1 MTEERNSGEYS
12 DEREIRKN
20 RREKENHLGWREEL
34 GNAWG
39 EVKMHKYSRRFRNER
54 KRESA

>member
-1 MTEERNSGEYS
+1 MTEERNLGEYS
-12 DEREIRKN
+12 GEREIRKN
-20 RREKENHLGWREEL
+20 RRKKENHLGWREEL

-39 EVKMHKYSRRFRNER
+39 EAKMHKYSRWFGNER